1 MNNYR
6 FSLGMMSGLV
16 MLLTLSL
23 SFSADS
29 NAAKTN
35 LDRKSHQGYSK
46 MKICIDIEGSNQP
59 IFATLQAS
67 PATQDFI
74 NQLPLSLELKDYAS
88 SEKIADLPQKLST
101 LNAPRGYAGQ
111 SGDITYYAPWGNLA
125 VFYKDSTV
133 GSANGLILLG
143 KLDSLPKE
151 IIQMNTLKVSITHV
165 K

>member
-1 MNNYR
+1 MNNHR
-6 FSLGMMSGLV
+6 FSLGLMSGLV

-23 SFSADS
+23 SFSAYS
-29 NAAKTN
+29 QAAKTD

-46 MKICIDIEGSNQP
+46 MKIRIDIKGSNQP
-59 IFATLQAS
+59 IFAAMHAS
-67 PATQDFI
+67 PATEDFI
-74 NQLPLSLELKDYAS
+74 NLLPLSLELKDYAA
-88 SEKIADLPQKLST
+88 SEKIVDLPQKLST

-125 VFYKDSTV
+125 IFYKDSTV

-143 KLDSLPKE
+143 KLESLPKE
-151 IIQMNTLKVSITHV
+151 LIQMNKLKVSITHV